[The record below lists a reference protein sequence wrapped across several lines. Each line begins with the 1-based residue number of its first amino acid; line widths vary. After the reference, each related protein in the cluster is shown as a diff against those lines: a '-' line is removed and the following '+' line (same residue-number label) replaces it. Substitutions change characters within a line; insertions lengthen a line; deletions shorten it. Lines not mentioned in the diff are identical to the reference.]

1 MSIHQPVTVCRVVTQ
16 GSPFDNYLGI
26 NHALST
32 FCALLIRSVNS
43 LRGFLGFRSLALRAA
58 IINF

>member
-26 NHALST
+26 NRALST
-32 FCALLIRSVNS
+32 FCVLLIRSVNS

-58 IINF
+58 VINF